1 MSLGSRTPRYQGQTV
16 SLRAAPVRAPLA
28 SPTGIISAEQSKQR
42 VLGLASSTLVEFQRQ
57 NIIAKQATDDIYYA
71 GASSD
76 LTANLSRI
84 YDQNPNPDTANKLGV
99 AYIETTQTNAPEQ
112 YKEQLGVMGSAL
124 NNTLLAKSRSSF
136 SKNLQ
141 LDQQKANQGSH
152 DQIIENLKNVDIST
166 PEGQTLSEIFFA
178 NLADSSERRLQS
190 EALRKGYQTPE
201 QLQLLDQKYAVEHA
215 AEIQSI
221 QVSQLTSYAIG
232 QNNMIGFM
240 AAVQTGTTGVEALD
254 NLPNEV
260 KLKAAERV
268 KQAYNTQLQ
277 AENYEEKQ
285 QKEKLEEKQLA
296 LGEQLVGLNPEDSAY
311 GAVAEALVATGATYQ
326 KRENLRGF
334 IRDLQNKTTKTDP
347 LLLQDLTIQIYDGE
361 GPNIKKDILKGEY
374 PAGLSAGDVT
384 NLMNLIKQ
392 QENEFFKSPT
402 MKSVKERMY
411 TIVGGKTQNIYA
423 LFAAANG
430 QTSDKSVNAD
440 SLVADQLKLIGDV
453 YDRGEIKTAMDLSQ
467 YAEQHVYPAL
477 REAMGESEPKTYK
490 TVEGL
495 NEAFDSGDIS
505 ETEYESLLE
514 ELNSADK

>member
-28 SPTGIISAEQSKQR
+28 SPTGIIGAEQAKQR

-57 NIIAKQATDDIYYA
+57 NIIAQQATDDIYYA

-76 LTANLSRI
+76 LTANVSRI
-84 YDQNPNPDTANKLGV
+84 YEQNRNPNTANKAAM
-99 AYIETTQTNAPEQ
+99 AYIETTQTNAPER
-112 YKEQLGVMGSAL
+112 YKEQLGVMGRAL

-141 LDQQKANQGSH
+141 LDQQNANQGSH
-152 DQIIENLKNVDIST
+152 DQIIENAKNVDVST
-166 PEGQTLSEIFFA
+166 PEGQTLSEIYLA
-178 NLADSSERRLQS
+178 RHADSRERMLQS
-190 EALRKGYQTPE
+190 EALRKGYQTSE
-201 QLQLLDQKYAVEHA
+201 QLQLLEQKYAVKHE

-240 AAVQTGTTGVEALD
+240 AAVQTGTTGVAALD
-254 NLPNEV
+254 NLPNDV

-277 AENYEEKQ
+277 ADNYEEKQ
-285 QKEKLEEKQLA
+285 QEKQREEKQLA
-296 LGEQLVGLNPEDSAY
+296 LGEQLVGLNPADPAYRAVEEDFVS
-311 GAVAEALVATGATYQ
+311 TGTTYQ
-326 KRENLRGF
+326 DRKNLREF
-334 IRDLQNKTTKTDP
+334 SRNLQNKTTKTDP

-361 GPNIKKDILKGEY
+361 GPNIKTEILKGEY
-374 PAGLSAGDVT
+374 LDGLSAGDVI
-384 NLMNLIKQ
+384 NLMNLVKQ

-402 MKSVKERMY
+402 MNAVKERMY
-411 TIVGGKTQNIYA
+411 TITGGKTQDIYA
-423 LFAAANG
+423 LFRAANG

-490 TVEGL
+490 TVEEL
-495 NEAFDSGDIS
+495 NEDFDSGDITS
-505 ETEYESLLE
+505 KEYESSLE